1 MAGYGGREGP
11 DTPGESRGV
20 AVLDP
25 AEDLLSPLLGDSSG
39 DGRDEPARGDG
50 GESARGDGAESAGGD
65 GAESDGV
72 ASPHPTAFLRHRAD
86 DTDPIAGLTHRD
98 AASRL
103 RHFGANETPSPP
115 PPDERAR
122 FLRELRTPAA
132 RVVWFALLLQLVQA
146 LLDTVADVNRGD
158 LADDD
163 TDDSAG
169 AGRGAPAAWIDAG
182 ALLLLLLVNAR
193 IARAEERTAEE
204 ATRAAVAATAR
215 RAVVVRDGEPRDVD
229 AGEIVPGDVVVV
241 DVGDAAPA
249 DCRLLDASSAIV
261 EVDVTALANVGVRDG
276 DIDGVPVAETGEDA
290 FLARVPC
297 RRGAVRRL
305 VPGDALLAGA
315 VITRGEARGVVIRT
329 GAKTAI
335 GERATRAFRR
345 TRRANANAYEDSS
358 ASAVDRAVR
367 SASRGVF
374 FASAAACGVV
384 FATLLFACRF
394 GAHAGSAGEGSD
406 ERSRATSHSNANS
419 DVVSVASFVAALM
432 VAASPTATRA
442 ARAATAAVGCRRL
455 ARHRAVISRLS
466 AAQHLAR
473 MDALVVDDVGTL
485 TADGAELRAVR
496 VFAEGATPRDVLT
509 AAALASRWDEPAK
522 NAVDAMVLR
531 SVNLAPLRES
541 YELVQHQPA
550 DSTRPATESRVRR
563 RADGGSAFRAC
574 KGSPDVVAA
583 MCDVDD
589 ETRDELTARLDE
601 CAAAGVRCFAVA
613 AWNGDEG
620 NDRARNGDGGL
631 DREDSEGGL
640 DREFGRSDASTVRS
654 TGRSAVGWTLLGL
667 VSFRDPPRWD
677 AARCVSRARELGVRV
692 VVATRASAATTR
704 ETCRLAGLPR
714 RACASRDAPSS
725 NDPAFDR
732 VDALAERLGGYA
744 SIRGVASRAWVD
756 GRRDG
761 RERVER
767 DGVGGGGNRR
777 RRPAADAVRADADVR
792 SASGTRRPRARRRRR
807 SRRLREGTK
816 PRRVPR
822 RDVRARPRVSL
833 RRRRGRRRRRVRRV
847 RGRRRRI
854 VRRGGDGGVG
864 GDGRGGGGARTTP
877 SRRRDDPNGG
887 AFPVSSSPRPSAAS
901 SAPPPPPLSERVSRA
916 STPTRPVGSR
926 SRRGGRRRRRIS
938 G

>member
-1 MAGYGGREGP
+1 M
-11 DTPGESRGV
+11 
-20 AVLDP
+20 
-25 AEDLLSPLLGDSSG
+25 
-39 DGRDEPARGDG
+39 
-50 GESARGDGAESAGGD
+50 
-65 GAESDGV
+65 
-72 ASPHPTAFLRHRAD
+72 
-86 DTDPIAGLTHRD
+86 
-98 AASRL
+98 
-103 RHFGANETPSPP
+103 
-115 PPDERAR
+115 
-122 FLRELRTPAA
+122 
-132 RVVWFALLLQLVQA
+132 WFALLLQLVQA

-193 IARAEERTAEE
+193 IARAERTAEE

-229 AGEIVPGDVVVV
+229 AGEDCSRRQVVVV

-406 ERSRATSHSNANS
+406 ERSRATHHADSNANS

-442 ARAATAAVGCRRL
+442 ACAATAAVGCRRL

-485 TADGAELRAVR
+485 TADGAEVRAVR
-496 VFAEGATPRDVLT
+496 VFT
-509 AAALASRWDEPAK
+509 
-522 NAVDAMVLR
+522 
-531 SVNLAPLRES
+531 
-541 YELVQHQPA
+541 
-550 DSTRPATESRVRR
+550 
-563 RADGGSAFRAC
+563 DG
-574 KGSPDVVAA
+574 
-583 MCDVDD
+583 
-589 ETRDELTARLDE
+589 
-601 CAAAGVRCFAVA
+601 
-613 AWNGDEG
+613 
-620 NDRARNGDGGL
+620 
-631 DREDSEGGL
+631 
-640 DREFGRSDASTVRS
+640 
-654 TGRSAVGWTLLGL
+654 
-667 VSFRDPPRWD
+667 
-677 AARCVSRARELGVRV
+677 AARG
-692 VVATRASAATTR
+692 
-704 ETCRLAGLPR
+704 TC
-714 RACASRDAPSS
+714 S
-725 NDPAFDR
+725 
-732 VDALAERLGGYA
+732 
-744 SIRGVASRAWVD
+744 
-756 GRRDG
+756 
-761 RERVER
+761 
-767 DGVGGGGNRR
+767 
-777 RRPAADAVRADADVR
+777 
-792 SASGTRRPRARRRRR
+792 
-807 SRRLREGTK
+807 
-816 PRRVPR
+816 
-822 RDVRARPRVSL
+822 
-833 RRRRGRRRRRVRRV
+833 
-847 RGRRRRI
+847 
-854 VRRGGDGGVG
+854 
-864 GDGRGGGGARTTP
+864 
-877 SRRRDDPNGG
+877 
-887 AFPVSSSPRPSAAS
+887 
-901 SAPPPPPLSERVSRA
+901 PPP
-916 STPTRPVGSR
+916 R
-926 SRRGGRRRRRIS
+926 SRRGGTNPRRTRWTRWCCAA
-938 G
+938 

>member
-1 MAGYGGREGP
+1 MVTDLGTVVASADSARARGGGSAYRAMAGYGGREGP

-72 ASPHPTAFLRHRAD
+72 ASPHPSAFLRLRAD

-122 FLRELRTPAA
+122 LLRELRTPAA

-182 ALLLLLLVNAR
+182 ALLLLLPVNAR

-406 ERSRATSHSNANS
+406 ERSRATSHSNADSNANS

-432 VAASPTATRA
+432 VAASPTATCA
-442 ARAATAAVGCRRL
+442 ACAATAAVGCRRL

-496 VFAEGATPRDVLT
+496 VFTDG
-509 AAALASRWDEPAK
+509 AAAAG
-522 NAVDAMVLR
+522 R
-531 SVNLAPLRES
+531 S
-541 YELVQHQPA
+541 H
-550 DSTRPATESRVRR
+550 RR
-563 RADGGSAFRAC
+563 RAR
-574 KGSPDVVAA
+574 V
-583 MCDVDD
+583 
-589 ETRDELTARLDE
+589 
-601 CAAAGVRCFAVA
+601 
-613 AWNGDEG
+613 
-620 NDRARNGDGGL
+620 
-631 DREDSEGGL
+631 
-640 DREFGRSDASTVRS
+640 
-654 TGRSAVGWTLLGL
+654 AVG
-667 VSFRDPPRWD
+667 R
-677 AARCVSRARELGVRV
+677 
-692 VVATRASAATTR
+692 TR
-704 ETCRLAGLPR
+704 E
-714 RACASRDAPSS
+714 
-725 NDPAFDR
+725 
-732 VDALAERLGGYA
+732 ERGG
-744 SIRGVASRAWVD
+744 
-756 GRRDG
+756 
-761 RERVER
+761 R
-767 DGVGGGGNRR
+767 DGVAQRE
-777 RRPAADAVRADADVR
+777 
-792 SASGTRRPRARRRRR
+792 PRAA
-807 SRRLREGTK
+807 SRIVRTRATPTRGFDAT
-816 PRRVPR
+816 
-822 RDVRARPRVSL
+822 RDGESRAKA
-833 RRRRGRRRRRVRRV
+833 RGRR
-847 RGRRRRI
+847 
-854 VRRGGDGGVG
+854 VG
-864 GDGRGGGGARTTP
+864 
-877 SRRRDDPNGG
+877 
-887 AFPVSSSPRPSAAS
+887 
-901 SAPPPPPLSERVSRA
+901 VSR
-916 STPTRPVGSR
+916 V
-926 SRRGGRRRRRIS
+926 
-938 G
+938 